1 MRLVGYGKFKNQN
14 TRIYFILDPKG
25 LIEHMLQLTLKTM
38 LLHNFHQ
45 QDMKPYFF
53 PPKTMPT

>member
-1 MRLVGYGKFKNQN
+1 
-14 TRIYFILDPKG
+14 
-25 LIEHMLQLTLKTM
+25 MLQLKSKNI

-45 QDMKPYFF
+45 QDVIAYFF